1 MAEGWRSKYHQD
13 LVKPYAENYF
23 ADLERL
29 SQELPY
35 AFFEFFYTELRP
47 SDTNYAAQI
56 VQYTPIRDQFR
67 ADPELEAHAVNIS
80 KIIDDL
86 TLNISNVAFNT
97 DSNLTLTQQR
107 AVDRFS
113 YINKE
118 SIFYISHIGFVPLSS
133 GTEYSGLTE
142 MGFELKSIPKLLP
155 IDFVS
160 RNVTDLVVNGYNV
173 PPILNGEFLLIPRV
187 YLQLGQNS
195 IAVNYINGFNN
206 DGLGCLSFIDTS
218 GADPADYIYTQF

>member
-56 VQYTPIRDQFR
+56 AQYTPIRDQFR
-67 ADPELEAHAVNIS
+67 ADPELEAHAVNLS

-160 RNVTDLVVNGYNV
+160 KNVTDLVVNGYNV